1 MLFDAG
7 ELDDLQQRIYIDDYR
22 RHKITQSGQ
31 SNWNYLRCLWDL
43 QTLFFNLYTCGA
55 GSQVTGLLGVTPPTV
70 QEYLYSCNNNLLVD
84 IPADDAE
91 EEFYDNDDFY
101 H

>member
-1 MLFDAG
+1 L
-7 ELDDLQQRIYIDDYR
+7 
-22 RHKITQSGQ
+22 H
-31 SNWNYLRCLWDL
+31 CLWDL
-43 QTLFFNLYTCGA
+43 KTFFLNLYTCGA

-70 QEYLYSCNNNLLVD
+70 QEYLYSCNDNLLVD

-91 EEFYDNDDFY
+91 EEFYDNNDFY